1 MIGTVIVPTVSR
13 TPTTIGVAPSA
24 TVAKAA
30 LAVVID
36 DESSIPVGN
45 VNVAVAEPP
54 EQAVEVADVPKP
66 DTVAVP
72 VLEQVRVTVNT
83 FVPVAENA
91 TFVTEIDPPASV
103 KDNAGASW
111 RFVVDPLT

>member
-1 MIGTVIVPTVSR
+1 MIGTVIVPAVSR

-24 TVAKAA
+24 AVANAV
-30 LAVVID
+30 LAVAM
-36 DESSIPVGN
+36 DEESRMPVGN

-54 EQAVEVADVPKP
+54 EQADEVADVPKP

-91 TFVTEIDPPASV
+91 AFVTEIDPPASV
-103 KDNAGASW
+103 KDIAGASW
-111 RFVVDPLT
+111 RFVVDPLR